1 MSDKKIIISIGD
13 HAAAPAY
20 TAEVSS
26 VASEKK
32 RMGPISIVLSQ
43 HWYHHRYGID
53 FSEETWTDPLKR
65 SRMYIDMGKAAYAA
79 YGMGSPDPQ
88 PFCGIDAYGH
98 RITSVMFGCR
108 PEYFPD
114 QAPGVRALGIT
125 PEKLL
130 ALEPVDVKNNPVT
143 IKALGDKLIYEK
155 KYGSGCVSGGFVS
168 ASPLNGCVS
177 TWGED
182 FIAAAYECPEAAQHA
197 MRIFRQL
204 NIDMYEHLSHMI
216 DPVHFPLPNPRR
228 LTYLGNCPALMFSP
242 KMYHEVFAP
251 LDIEMRGDSPDF
263 GIHHCGVINRYLD
276 VYRELNPTSFD
287 IGGNSD
293 YKMLREK
300 YPDIMISLMINGP
313 IVENMMPDDV
323 DTFIYDMI
331 RDAGPL
337 DKISYIYVTDVAAGV
352 RDDVIKQIQTAH
364 ERLEF

>member
-1 MSDKKIIISIGD
+1 MSDKKIIISLGD

-65 SRMYIDMGKAAYAA
+65 SRMYVDMGKAAYAA
-79 YGMGSPDPQ
+79 YGMGSSDPQ

-98 RITSVMFGCR
+98 RITSVMFGCK

-114 QAPGVRALGIT
+114 QAPGIRALGIT

-143 IKALGDKLIYEK
+143 IKALGDKFIYEE
-155 KYGSGCVSGGFVS
+155 KYGSGCVFGGFVV

-182 FIAAAYECPEAAQHA
+182 FIACAYEHPEAARHA
-197 MRIFRQL
+197 MRIFDRM
-204 NIDMYEHLSHMI
+204 NRDMYEHISHAV
-216 DPVHFPLPNPRR
+216 DPARFPLPRPSESDG
-228 LTYLGNCPALMFSP
+228 LGNCPALMFSP
-242 KMYHEVFAP
+242 RLYHEVFVP
-251 LDIEMRGDSPDF
+251 VDLEMRNRVKNFS
-263 GIHHCGVINRYLD
+263 IHHCGIIDRYLD
-276 VYRELNPTSFD
+276 VYKELNPTSFD
-287 IGGNSD
+287 VGGNSD
-293 YKMLREK
+293 YKLLRSK
-300 YPDIMISLMINGP
+300 YPDISISLMINGP
-313 IVENMMPDDV
+313 IVEEMKPSDV

-337 DKISYIYVTDVAAGV
+337 EKISFIYVTDVAAGV
-352 RDDVIKQIQTAH
+352 NDDVIKRIQTAH